1 MHVYIYTHIY
11 TYVIICQYHSI
22 SINLYQSL
30 QLLTR
35 FLLGLLSLLPAG
47 SFALGFFLHLEPT
60 ATVIQANPTN
70 PTLRP
75 SVTKTCL
82 FEEFLMVRAIPRR
95 FFGQRVSVS
104 RQVLQGRIQIRS
116 LAADLLSLP
125 LGQDPQKCNKRS
137 FQAHKLPYTT
147 SLTQSKEFEEEKYIA
162 STFAAISICINHLRY
177 LF

>member
-11 TYVIICQYHSI
+11 TYVIVCQYHSI

-104 RQVLQGRIQIRS
+104 RQVLQGRF
-116 LAADLLSLP
+116 P
-125 LGQDPQKCNKRS
+125 NS
-137 FQAHKLPYTT
+137 FFGCGSAIT
-147 SLTQSKEFEEEKYIA
+147 SIGPGPPKM
-162 STFAAISICINHLRY
+162 
-177 LF
+177 